1 MRKVKNKNKKINL
14 IFLISLVFL
23 CTIVTYSFSKY
34 IIQISQI
41 HIQEANNFYFKS
53 NILDKED
60 KQYILNDWDGISKYT
75 INANLCNYEDL
86 LRINDEDIKY
96 RVEAISKT
104 AGISVNIKTGS
115 QGKLTGKVKSE
126 NKIQIEITSS
136 RQFAKEE
143 YAEVE
148 IIVTSTKPYE
158 KVLKGAFKI
167 NVENIENYKTELK
180 DEGEYVY
187 LYITTYDFDK
197 NLKISYDNTKLVLDT
212 GNEIL
217 RKYNNFR

>member
-1 MRKVKNKNKKINL
+1 MRKTKKKRINL
-14 IFLISLVFL
+14 IFLISLMFL
-23 CTIVTYSFSKY
+23 CIIATYSFSKY
-34 IIQISQI
+34 VIQISQI

-53 NILDKED
+53 NILDTQE

-75 INANLCNYEDL
+75 IDANLCNYEDL
-86 LRINDEDIKY
+86 LRINDEDIEY
-96 RVEAISKT
+96 TVEANSKT
-104 AGISVNIKTGS
+104 DGISVNIKTGS

-136 RQFAKEE
+136 RQFTKEE

-158 KVLKGAFKI
+158 KILMGTFKI

-180 DEGEYVY
+180 DEDEYAY
-187 LYITTYDFDK
+187 LYITSYTFDK
-197 NLKISYDNTKLVLDT
+197 NLKISYDNTKIILDASNDVL
-212 GNEIL
+212 
-217 RKYNNFR
+217 RRCNNFR